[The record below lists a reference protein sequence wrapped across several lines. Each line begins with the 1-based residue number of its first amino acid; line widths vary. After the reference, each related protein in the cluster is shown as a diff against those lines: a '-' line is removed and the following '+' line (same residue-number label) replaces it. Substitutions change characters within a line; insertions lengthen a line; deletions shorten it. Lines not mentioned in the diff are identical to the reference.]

1 MIAVVVGSFQ
11 EQRREREQENIIV
24 SDVTEKRMWKEKTQ
38 DNQSIRDTRK
48 RERKRDDTLMKN
60 QRRERKGNETQ
71 VLIVETVARRR
82 KNITREERVLAP
94 AVKLMNGLK
103 KDNNNNN

>member
-24 SDVTEKRMWKEKTQ
+24 SDVTEKRMWKEKTRG
-38 DNQSIRDTRK
+38 NQSIRDTRK
-48 RERKRDDTLMKN
+48 RERKRDDTLMTN
-60 QRRERKGNETQ
+60 QRRERRGKEIQ

-103 KDNNNNN
+103 KDNNNN

>member
-24 SDVTEKRMWKEKTQ
+24 SDVTEKRMWKEKTRG
-38 DNQSIRDTRK
+38 NQSIRDTRK
-48 RERKRDDTLMKN
+48 RERKRDDTLMTN
-60 QRRERKGNETQ
+60 QRRERRGKEIQ

-103 KDNNNNN
+103 KDNNN